1 MTPFFTRLKFAF
13 RTFFAILFRDLVPH
27 DVAAALVLERETT
40 SVPGAAP
47 SPRQPVAAA
56 ASVVPAAPVTPA
68 PQPSPEPTA
77 TQMLALLQRDGRLI
91 DFLMEDITPYA
102 DAQVGAAVRSVHAAC
117 RQALQQY
124 VTLTPALEGTEGA
137 RVTVDAG
144 ADAARV
150 KVIGNVAGQPPF
162 TGVLNHRGWV
172 VTRIEL
178 PPLSA
183 TGRQVV
189 APAEVEVA

>member
-1 MTPFFTRLKFAF
+1 MTPFFTRVAFAF
-13 RTFFAILFRDLVPH
+13 RTFFAILFHDRIPH
-27 DVAAALVLERETT
+27 DVAVALV
-40 SVPGAAP
+40 GAAP
-47 SPRQPVAAA
+47 DTPVARPAGDM
-56 ASVVPAAPVTPA
+56 SREPAAVAPLPAVAPVA
-68 PQPSPEPTA
+68 PPPKAEEPTA

-102 DAQVGAAVRSVHAAC
+102 DAQVGAAVRSVHDSC
-117 RQALQQY
+117 RRALQQY
-124 VTLTPALEGTEGA
+124 VSLGPALDGQEGA

-150 KVIGNVAGQPPF
+150 KVIGNDGGQPPF

-172 VTRIEL
+172 VTRIDL

-183 TGRQVV
+183 TGRQVI